1 MSLLIAVLIIAVANA
16 VGVAAMLLL
25 RRRAPTGSFFQDTQQ
40 AAGVFSVVGTT
51 FAVLVAFTFLLAF
64 QSFDRA
70 RTASQDESTSTTALF
85 HTAELLPPSTRDAL
99 RGNLVCYARAVIHK
113 EWPTMRKDQQS
124 RTVRRW
130 IRALESDFAAA
141 EVRGV
146 KPEAAFS
153 NWFEQT
159 QQRAKAR
166 RARLDEAAPFVPS
179 IVWLFLILGG
189 VVVITFVGYFADPRE
204 RRFPQAG
211 MIFAVTTMVVASL
224 LMVRFLDSPYDNQN
238 GSIKPTAMSESLSTM
253 ESEDAAMTPGVHP
266 RCDGQG
272 APTTASG
279 GRA

>member
-1 MSLLIAVLIIAVANA
+1 M
-16 VGVAAMLLL
+16 
-25 RRRAPTGSFFQDTQQ
+25 
-40 AAGVFSVVGTT
+40 VGTT

-85 HTAELLPPSTRDAL
+85 HTAELLPPTTRDAL

-124 RTVRRW
+124 RAVRRW

-146 KPEAAFS
+146 KPEAAFN

-159 QQRAKAR
+159 QQRAK
-166 RARLDEAAPFVPS
+166 ARLDEAAPFVPS

-189 VVVITFVGYFADPRE
+189 VVVVTFVGYFADPRE
-204 RRFPQAG
+204 RRFSQAG
-211 MIFAVTTMVVASL
+211 MIFAVTTMVLASL
-224 LMVRFLDSPYDNQN
+224 LMVRFLDHPYDNQH
-238 GSIKPTAMSESLSTM
+238 GSIKPTAMSESLATM
-253 ESEDAAMTPGVHP
+253 QSEDAAVTPGVLP

-272 APTTASG
+272 APTTGSG
-279 GRA
+279 V

>member
-1 MSLLIAVLIIAVANA
+1 MSLLIAVLIIAVANGVA
-16 VGVAAMLLL
+16 VGAMLLL
-25 RRRAPTGSFFQDTQQ
+25 RRRAPSDSFFQDAQQ

-51 FAVLVAFTFLLAF
+51 FAVLAAFTFLLAF

-85 HTAELLPPSTRDAL
+85 HTAELLPRATRDAL

-113 EWPTMRKDQQS
+113 EWPTMREHQQS
-124 RTVRRW
+124 RTVRQW
-130 IRALESDFAAA
+130 VRALESDFSAA
-141 EVRGV
+141 EVHGV
-146 KPEAAFS
+146 KPEAAFN

-166 RARLDEAAPFVPS
+166 RARLDEASPFVPS

-189 VVVITFVGYFADPRE
+189 LVVITFVGYFADPRE
-204 RRFPQAG
+204 RRLSQAG

-224 LMVRFLDSPYDNQN
+224 LMVRFLDHPYDNQN

-253 ESEDAAMTPGVHP
+253 ESEDAAVTPGVRP
-266 RCDGQG
+266 RCDGRG
-272 APTTASG
+272 APATGSG
-279 GRA
+279 V